1 MNTKLGMCL
10 KVIAVC
16 ALKHVIH
23 STITRCS
30 WHPQLF
36 VYLLFTFFLFLLFVS
51 FTLCFWVCFGGE
63 GGYVYVTSVEG
74 RREFSLGAT
83 FASQLQGIGT

>member
-1 MNTKLGMCL
+1 MLSILQSLGALGTHNCL
-10 KVIAVC
+10 FIC
-16 ALKHVIH
+16 
-23 STITRCS
+23 
-30 WHPQLF
+30 F
-36 VYLLFTFFLFLLFVS
+36 LLLLLFLLFVS